1 MVNVADYSHAN
12 LGKVEIVP
20 EVISV
25 IASIAVSEVEG
36 VTGHFYELKKSNIEK
51 ISRKNLKVNTKDD
64 GIHIDVYCSIKHGI
78 KIAKV
83 ASKIQTSIFNSIK
96 TMTAIEPKEINIHI
110 MHITIE

>member
-1 MVNVADYSHAN
+1 
-12 LGKVEIVP
+12 
-20 EVISV
+20 
-25 IASIAVSEVEG
+25 
-36 VTGHFYELKKSNIEK
+36 
-51 ISRKNLKVNTKDD
+51 KDD